1 MRFDSAEQ
9 PTPTSFGSHMK
20 PDPAHLAEIATAG
33 EWQDVT
39 AVFQRDL
46 GDETDRNE
54 AEQTVNRA

>member
-20 PDPAHLAEIATAG
+20 PDPAHLAEVATAG

-39 AVFQRDL
+39 AVFQQRDP
-46 GDETDRNE
+46 GDEDDGKAGPLQR
-54 AEQTVNRA
+54 